1 MADPTCLFCAHR
13 LDGRSKKFCEACIP
27 PYGEWGDKSAY
38 ARRYNDLNRA
48 CGFQSPPPSSKLPH
62 NHPARMVLA
71 DCQNRECSQR
81 FLRPANRPQ
90 HRYCSKSCKYRQAYL
105 VRQDRGRVPTR
116 RAWATALTKRP
127 CARCFKEF
135 DAASPAQRFCTQ
147 ACHHAMAQHLR
158 THRSPNSCPL
168 PVCIDCGLV
177 FGASPHATGAW
188 SDGQRCRYCLEDGG
202 NKEARRLAKRLGD
215 RPTVQRL
222 ADRDGAICHLC
233 LKPVDMNLNGH
244 QWMGPTIDH
253 LQPISMGGADLMLN
267 TALAHRKCNVERNVK
282 PLAHGAQLRLV

>member
-135 DAASPAQRFCTQ
+135 DAAMRWLSSFARTVPPTRAHCLSASTVGWCSALPRTPLEHGLMGSDVGT
-147 ACHHAMAQHLR
+147 ASRMAATR
-158 THRSPNSCPL
+158 KPDVL
-168 PVCIDCGLV
+168 P
-177 FGASPHATGAW
+177 
-188 SDGQRCRYCLEDGG
+188 SD
-202 NKEARRLAKRLGD
+202 
-215 RPTVQRL
+215 
-222 ADRDGAICHLC
+222 
-233 LKPVDMNLNGH
+233 
-244 QWMGPTIDH
+244 
-253 LQPISMGGADLMLN
+253 
-267 TALAHRKCNVERNVK
+267 
-282 PLAHGAQLRLV
+282 